1 MIHIC
6 TTYTHIIYLYRCCL
20 KNILDWEG
28 QILSDFKTNI
38 NSLGINGSLV

>member
-1 MIHIC
+1 MHYIHA
-6 TTYTHIIYLYRCCL
+6 HIYFYRCL

-28 QILSDFKTNI
+28 QILGDFKTNI